1 MLRKFG
7 FNLALGMNILG
18 CIMFYRHK
26 GHFFW
31 FSAIGSSAL
40 ILALLYPSTL
50 LPVKKILD
58 RVLLCFNWLVSIITV
73 SFAFYIIF
81 TPIAILFKLL
91 RRDLLSQ
98 KIDKTADSY
107 WIKRKNLTFSR
118 DIYEKMG

>member
-1 MLRKFG
+1 MKQK
-7 FNLALGMNILG
+7 NDYN
-18 CIMFYRHK
+18 
-26 GHFFW
+26 FFW